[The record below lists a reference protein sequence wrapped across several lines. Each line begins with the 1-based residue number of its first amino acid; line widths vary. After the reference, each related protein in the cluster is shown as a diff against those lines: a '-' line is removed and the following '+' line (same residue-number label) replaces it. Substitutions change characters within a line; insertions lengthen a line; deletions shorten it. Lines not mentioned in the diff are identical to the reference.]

1 MPNILSLGM
10 FPEEHFYHFKVK
22 LWANLFDNKS
32 LSSKKRK
39 TIQYRR
45 KLFKRK
51 FIGFL
56 LYGINTI
63 I

>member
-32 LSSKKRK
+32 LSSKKER
-39 TIQYRR
+39 QYNTEENYSSEN
-45 KLFKRK
+45 
-51 FIGFL
+51 L
-56 LYGINTI
+56 LVFSYME
-63 I
+63 